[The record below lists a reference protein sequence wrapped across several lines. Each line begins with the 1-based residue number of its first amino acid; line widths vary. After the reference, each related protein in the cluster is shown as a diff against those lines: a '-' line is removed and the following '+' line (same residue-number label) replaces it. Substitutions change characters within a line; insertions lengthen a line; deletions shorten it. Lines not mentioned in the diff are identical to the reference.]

1 MGIPE
6 AIFKAYDI
14 RGLYPAEFA
23 EDAAERVGYA
33 LAQQLGAAR
42 VGVGRD
48 PRPSSP
54 GIADAFA
61 AGAAAAGAAVVDFGM
76 VATEML
82 YYGVADRR
90 LDGGAMVTASHN
102 PPTYNGMKLV
112 GDGALPLSGEQGMPE
127 LMQRTLA
134 VGELPEAAADGADRR
149 GPLPRLRQA
158 PARLRR
164 RRRPASG
171 EGRDG
176 RGQRRGRQACPSG
189 LRRRA
194 AGPYRPV
201 LRGRR
206 ELPEPRAEPAARGEP
221 RRARGTRAGREGRPR
236 DRLGRRRRPLLLHRR
251 ERRVRARRLRHG
263 AARRGAARPAS
274 RRRHPL
280 RPPRQPGG
288 ARHDHGRTGAC
299 PC

>member
-54 GIADAFA
+54 SIADAFA

-134 VGELPEAAADGADRR
+134 VGELPQAAADGRTAEDLYPDYVKHLHGFVDVAGLPAAKVVMDAANGVAGKLAPLVFDGAPLDRIDLYFEVD
-149 GPLPRLRQA
+149 GSFPNHEPNPLLEENRASSWNACWPRRPTSVSPGTATPTAASSSTRTASSCPATSSRRCSPRRCSPGIPAPPSSTTSA
-158 PARLRR
+158 PA
-164 RRRPASG
+164 
-171 EGRDG
+171 GRC
-176 RGQRRGRQACPSG
+176 R
-189 LRRRA
+189 
-194 AGPYRPV
+194 
-201 LRGRR
+201 
-206 ELPEPRAEPAARGEP
+206 
-221 RRARGTRAGREGRPR
+221 TR
-236 DRLGRRRRPLLLHRR
+236 
-251 ERRVRARRLRHG
+251 
-263 AARRGAARPAS
+263 S
-274 RRRHPL
+274 RRT
-280 RPPRQPGG
+280 
-288 ARHDHGRTGAC
+288 AAC